1 MRGDRRLRVTGTTWL
16 EEGQAEKQPPQPHL
30 PSSSLSPLQLPDP
43 LLPSP
48 NLCRG
53 KGFAY
58 GFKED
63 VAGLSSPFV
72 LALSTPTGKVKDFA

>member
-16 EEGQAEKQPPQPHL
+16 EEGQAREAASQPHL